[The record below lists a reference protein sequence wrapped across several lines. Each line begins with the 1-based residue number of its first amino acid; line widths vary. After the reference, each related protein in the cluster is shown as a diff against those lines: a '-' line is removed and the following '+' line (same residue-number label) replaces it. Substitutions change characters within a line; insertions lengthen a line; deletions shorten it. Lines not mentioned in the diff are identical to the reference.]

1 VDIETFLLERNQTL
15 YENDV
20 EFNLTESGVHP
31 CSMREILTEE
41 EISSLANLPLGY
53 AYTDGRPALRAAIA
67 GWYCDASAENVAVTH
82 GASEANLLC
91 ALSVL
96 SPGDEIIVVLPNFM
110 QLPGLLRALNVR
122 VVTYTLEESNDWQPD
137 PAALRALVGE
147 RTRMIALA
155 NPNNPTGQVLSSQS
169 MRAVAQI
176 VDTYGLYLLADEI
189 YRGAEIDRPETPS
202 FYGFTDRVVVTS
214 SLSKAFALPGLRLGW
229 VVGPAPLVGEIKRR
243 QDYTSI
249 GTGLLSQCIAER
261 ALEANTRHKILERTR
276 LILSRNVRVL
286 DAWLVDNAATM
297 SCRRPQAGAIAFL
310 RYSYQLSSEEFSTR
324 LREQQSVFVV
334 AGSWFGIDQHV
345 RLGIGGEVESLRTA
359 LQRID
364 RFTASLP

>member
-31 CSMREILTEE
+31 CSMREILTAE

-53 AYTDGRPALRAAIA
+53 GYTDGRPALRAAIA
-67 GWYCDASAENVAVTH
+67 SWYQGASAQNVAVTH

-96 SPGDEIIVVLPNFM
+96 SPGDEIVVVVPNFM

-122 VVTYTLEESNDWQPD
+122 VVTYALEESNHWQPD
-137 PAALRALVGE
+137 PAALQALVGE

-155 NPNNPTGQVLSSQS
+155 NPNNPTGQVLNTQC
-169 MRAVAQI
+169 MQALVQI
-176 VDTYGLYLLADEI
+176 ADKHAAYLLVDEI
-189 YRGAEIDRPETPS
+189 YRGAEIDRAETPS
-202 FYGFTDRVVVTS
+202 FYGLSDRVIITS

-229 VVGPAPLVGEIKRR
+229 VVAPASLVREVMRR

-249 GTGLLSQCIAER
+249 GTGLLSQFIAER
-261 ALEANTRHKILERTR
+261 VLEVDTRRKVLERSR
-276 LILSRNVRVL
+276 RILSRNVRVL
-286 DAWLVDNAATM
+286 DAWLALHAGNL
-297 SCRRPQAGAIAFL
+297 SCRRPQAGAIAFV
-310 RYSYQLSSEEFSTR
+310 RYPYPVSSEEFSTR

-334 AGSWFGIDQHV
+334 AGSWFGIDKHV
-345 RLGIGGEVESLRTA
+345 RLGIGGDAESLSSA

-364 RFTASLP
+364 RFTASMA